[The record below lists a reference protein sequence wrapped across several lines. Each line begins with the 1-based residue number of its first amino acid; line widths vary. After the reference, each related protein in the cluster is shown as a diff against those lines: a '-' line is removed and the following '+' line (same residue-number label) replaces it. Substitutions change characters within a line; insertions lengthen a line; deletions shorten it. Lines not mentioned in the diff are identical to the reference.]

1 MVKENSYREITDDE
15 VITLWYGG
23 YTKKALITYMSGV
36 TGLKQKEVKERLEKI
51 LYDDYME
58 GLNKSNIN

>member
-1 MVKENSYREITDDE
+1 MC
-15 VITLWYGG
+15 
-23 YTKKALITYMSGV
+23 GV